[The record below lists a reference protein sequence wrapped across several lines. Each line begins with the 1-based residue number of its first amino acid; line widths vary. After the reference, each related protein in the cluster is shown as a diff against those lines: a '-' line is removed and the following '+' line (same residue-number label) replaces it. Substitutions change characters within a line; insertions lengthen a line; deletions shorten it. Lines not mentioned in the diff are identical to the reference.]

1 MYLATPWD
9 YSLTCK
15 HRQFSDDFWAVHG
28 FDSRHSGTYFRV
40 EIWLK
45 LMEVIDEPS
54 TPSRTRITFELAAL
68 SLGSSPFSITM
79 FSFSERLGMFFSVL
93 GAWYVLSSLRSR
105 LELHSKHNFLHSFSA
120 VSVTPILL
128 LAVVSY
134 RLSVKPGFSDNFV
147 QSKWLRRMARAWGG
161 NSGVPDPID
170 NIIFLNLMVA
180 DLIRAVGL

>member
-1 MYLATPWD
+1 
-9 YSLTCK
+9 
-15 HRQFSDDFWAVHG
+15 
-28 FDSRHSGTYFRV
+28 
-40 EIWLK
+40 
-45 LMEVIDEPS
+45 
-54 TPSRTRITFELAAL
+54 
-68 SLGSSPFSITM
+68 M

-105 LELHSKHNFLHSFSA
+105 LELHPKHKFLHSFSA

-147 QSKWLRRMARAWGG
+147 QSKWLRRMTRVWGG